1 MAAKPIVDGIER
13 VHEGKL
19 IVTRLNVQDPA
30 GEALLER
37 YGFRFTP
44 TFIFFDGAGEEL
56 QRWVGGILSA
66 EVREL
71 LEDGSSQSSSSDI
84 AADR

>member
-13 VHEGKL
+13 VHEGRL
-19 IVTRLNVQDPA
+19 TVIRLNVQDPA

-37 YGFRFTP
+37 FGFRFTP
-44 TFIFFDGAGEEL
+44 TFIFFDGDGEEL
-56 QRWVGGILSA
+56 QRWVGGILSD

-71 LEDGSSQSSSSDI
+71 LEDGSSRSPDG
-84 AADR
+84 

>member
-13 VHEGKL
+13 EHEQQL
-19 IVTRLNVQDPA
+19 IVIRLNVQDPA

-44 TFIFFDGAGEEL
+44 TFIFFDGAGDEL
-56 QRWVGGILSA
+56 QRWVGAIDSA
-66 EVREL
+66 EVRQL
-71 LEDGSSQSSSSDI
+71 MQDLPS
-84 AADR
+84 

>member
-19 IVTRLNVQDPA
+19 RVIRLNVQDPA
-30 GEALLER
+30 SEGLLESFD
-37 YGFRFTP
+37 FRVTP
-44 TFIFFDGAGEEL
+44 TFIFFDEAGDEL
-56 QRWVGGILSA
+56 QRWLGAINSA

-71 LEDGSSQSSSSDI
+71 LEDSSSQSSSSTTV
-84 AADR
+84 ADR

>member
-19 IVTRLNVQDPA
+19 KVIRLNIQEPA

-37 YGFRFTP
+37 YDFRFTP
-44 TFIFFDGAGEEL
+44 TFIFFDENGEEL
-56 QRWVGGILSA
+56 QRWVGGIYSA
-66 EVREL
+66 EVKEL
-71 LEDGSSQSSSSDI
+71 LEDGDSQSSGGDDS
-84 AADR
+84 